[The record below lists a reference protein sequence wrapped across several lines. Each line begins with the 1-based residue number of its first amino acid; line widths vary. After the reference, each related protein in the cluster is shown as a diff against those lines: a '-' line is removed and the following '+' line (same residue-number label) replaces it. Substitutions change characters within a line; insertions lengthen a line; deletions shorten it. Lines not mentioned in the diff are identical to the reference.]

1 MVGMN
6 TPTTTRP
13 RRRRGTIR
21 HLWQESVDAH
31 RAMLRLTPYFDEHR
45 QDGR

>member
-1 MVGMN
+1 MN
-6 TPTTTRP
+6 THTTTTKS
-13 RRRRGTIR
+13 RRIRGSIR
-21 HLWQESVDAH
+21 HAWQESVAAH

>member
-1 MVGMN
+1 MN
-6 TPTTTRP
+6 ATTSTRKTPRL
-13 RRRRGTIR
+13 RGTIR
-21 HLWQESVDAH
+21 HIWHESVEAH